1 MKEKTEAQAIADAIT
16 KKGAG
21 KTAGIIACVLAICG
35 ILFIGILFIP
45 LAIIVAL
52 VGTFVAIKNKNPSG
66 MAVCLL
72 AWVLITVGFFT
83 SPFLIGAIGLAAR
96 V

>member
-1 MKEKTEAQAIADAIT
+1 MSEAIEAQDIANAIT

-35 ILFIGILFIP
+35 ILFVGVLFVPI
-45 LAIIVAL
+45 AIIVAL

-66 MAVCLL
+66 IGICIL
-72 AWVLITVGFFT
+72 AWVLIIVGMFT
-83 SPFLIGAIGLAAR
+83 SPVLLGMIGLIAGA
-96 V
+96 